1 MKDVNAIAK
10 KALDYKEKGLSEK
23 EIADELHLSPETVT
37 WLLTR
42 GVKGGEPPKD
52 VKIGWRS
59 IGVYGN
65 RIGFMAAAMSDIAFE
80 EMEKRQMDADAVIGV
95 AINGIPLAAL
105 ISEELGKELIIYRPS
120 QERHG
125 KGGAFSSNYASP
137 QGKKALIV
145 DDVVSTGDTIKAA
158 ISDVHELGG
167 TIVLAVVLVNKT
179 AHDELA
185 GVPLRAL
192 IRARSISTAQ
202 SFSPSPR
209 SEPRVRRTDPLVR

>member
-65 RIGFMAAAMSDIAFE
+65 RIGFMAAAMSDIALE

-137 QGKKALIV
+137 QGKKVLIV
-145 DDVVSTGDTIKAA
+145 DDVLSTGDTIKAA

-179 AHDELA
+179 ALDDLA

-192 IRARSISTAQ
+192 IRARSM
-202 SFSPSPR
+202 
-209 SEPRVRRTDPLVR
+209 

>member
-10 KALDYKEKGLSEK
+10 RAMEYKEKGLSEK
-23 EIADELHLSPETVT
+23 EIADELHLSAETVT

-59 IGVYGN
+59 VGVFGN
-65 RIGFMAAAMSDIAFE
+65 RIGFMAAAMSDIALE
-80 EMEKRQMDADAVIGV
+80 ELEKRQMDADSIVGI

-105 ISEELGKELIIYRPS
+105 MSEELERELIIYRPS

-137 QGKKALIV
+137 QGKKVLIV
-145 DDVVSTGDTIKAA
+145 DDVVSTGDTIKAT
-158 ISDVHELGG
+158 ISDVHDSGG
-167 TIVLAVVLVNKT
+167 TVVLAVVLVNKT
-179 AHDELA
+179 AQDEIA

-192 IRARSISTAQ
+192 IRARSI
-202 SFSPSPR
+202 
-209 SEPRVRRTDPLVR
+209 

>member
-10 KALDYKEKGLSEK
+10 KALEFKEKGLSEK

-59 IGVYGN
+59 VGVYGN
-65 RIGFMAAAMSDIAFE
+65 RIGFMAAAMSDIALE
-80 EMEKRQMDADAVIGV
+80 ELEKRQIDADAILGI

-137 QGKKALIV
+137 QGKKVVLV
-145 DDVVSTGDTIKAA
+145 DDVVSTGDTLKAA
-158 ISDVHELGG
+158 IGDVHDIGG
-167 TIVLAVVLVNKT
+167 TAVLAVVLVNKT
-179 AHDELA
+179 ALDDLA

-192 IRARSISTAQ
+192 IRARSI
-202 SFSPSPR
+202 
-209 SEPRVRRTDPLVR
+209 

>member
-10 KALDYKEKGLSEK
+10 RALEYKEKGLSER
-23 EIADELHLSPETVT
+23 EIADELHLSAETVT

-59 IGVYGN
+59 LGVYGN
-65 RIGFMAAAMSDIAFE
+65 RIGFVAAAMSDIALE
-80 EMEKRQMDADAVIGV
+80 EMEKRQMDADAILGI
-95 AINGIPLAAL
+95 AINGVPLAAL

-137 QGKKALIV
+137 QGKKIMIV
-145 DDVVSTGDTIKAA
+145 DDVVGSGDTIKAA
-158 ISDVHELGG
+158 ISDIHDVGG
-167 TIVLAVVLVNKT
+167 TAVLAVVLVNKT
-179 AHDELA
+179 VHDELS

-192 IRARSISTAQ
+192 IRARSM
-202 SFSPSPR
+202 
-209 SEPRVRRTDPLVR
+209 

>member
-10 KALDYKEKGLSEK
+10 KALEYKEKGLSER

-59 IGVYGN
+59 VGVYGN
-65 RIGFMAAAMSDIAFE
+65 RIGFMAAAMSDIALE
-80 EMEKRQMDADAVIGV
+80 EMEKRQIDADAILGI

-145 DDVVSTGDTIKAA
+145 DDVVSTGETIKAA

-167 TIVLAVVLVNKT
+167 TIGLAVVLVT
-179 AHDELA
+179 
-185 GVPLRAL
+185 
-192 IRARSISTAQ
+192 T
-202 SFSPSPR
+202 
-209 SEPRVRRTDPLVR
+209 

>member
-1 MKDVNAIAK
+1 
-10 KALDYKEKGLSEK
+10 
-23 EIADELHLSPETVT
+23 
-37 WLLTR
+37 
-42 GVKGGEPPKD
+42 

-59 IGVYGN
+59 VGVYGN
-65 RIGFMAAAMSDIAFE
+65 RIGFMAAAMSDIALE
-80 EMEKRQMDADAVIGV
+80 ELEKRQMDADSVLGV

-120 QERHG
+120 EERHG

-137 QGKKALIV
+137 QGKKVLVV

-158 ISDVHELGG
+158 ISDVHESGG
-167 TIVLAVVLVNKT
+167 TAVLAVVLVNKT

-192 IRARSISTAQ
+192 IRARSI
-202 SFSPSPR
+202 
-209 SEPRVRRTDPLVR
+209 

>member
-1 MKDVNAIAK
+1 MKSID
-10 KALDYKEKGLSEK
+10 ALVKRALEYKEKGLSEK
-23 EIADELHLSPETVT
+23 EIGDELHLSNETVT

-65 RIGFMAAAMSDIAFE
+65 RIGFAAAAMTDLILE
-80 EMEKRQMDADAVIGV
+80 EAENRSLEVDSILGV
-95 AINGIPLAAL
+95 AINGIPFATL

-125 KGGAFSSNYASP
+125 KGGAFSSNTASP
-137 QGKKALIV
+137 KGKKVVLV
-145 DDVVSTGDTIKAA
+145 DDVISTGDTLKGA
-158 ISDVHELGG
+158 ISDVQEIGG
-167 TIVLAVVLVNKT
+167 TPVLAVCLVNKT
-179 AHDELA
+179 PSDDIH

-192 IRARSISTAQ
+192 VRARAIS
-202 SFSPSPR
+202 
-209 SEPRVRRTDPLVR
+209 

>member
-10 KALDYKEKGLSEK
+10 RAFEYKEKGLSEK

-59 IGVYGN
+59 LGVYGN
-65 RIGFMAAAMSDIAFE
+65 RLGFVAAAMSDIALE
-80 EMEKRQMDADAVIGV
+80 GMEKRQIDADGIMGV
-95 AINGIPLAAL
+95 AINGIPLATL
-105 ISEELGKELIIYRPS
+105 ISEELGKELVIYRPS

-125 KGGAFSSNYASP
+125 KGGAFSSNYAAP
-137 QGKKALIV
+137 QGKKLLLV
-145 DDVVSTGDTIKAA
+145 DDVVSTGDTIKGA
-158 ISDVHELGG
+158 ISDIHDAGG
-167 TIVLAVVLVNKT
+167 TAILVVVLVNKT
-179 AHDELA
+179 VQDELA

-192 IRARSISTAQ
+192 IRARSI
-202 SFSPSPR
+202 
-209 SEPRVRRTDPLVR
+209 

>member
-10 KALDYKEKGLSEK
+10 KALEYKEKGLSEK

-59 IGVYGN
+59 VGVYGN
-65 RIGFMAAAMSDIAFE
+65 RIGFMAAAMSDIALE
-80 EMEKRQMDADAVIGV
+80 EMEKRQIDADAILGI

-137 QGKKALIV
+137 QGKKVVLV
-145 DDVVSTGDTIKAA
+145 DDVVSTGDTLKAA
-158 ISDVHELGG
+158 VGDVHEIGG
-167 TIVLAVVLVNKT
+167 TAVLAVVLVNKT
-179 AHDELA
+179 ALDDLA

-192 IRARSISTAQ
+192 IRARSIWFAREG
-202 SFSPSPR
+202 PR
-209 SEPRVRRTDPLVR
+209 AAPRACGEGATIK

>member
-10 KALDYKEKGLSEK
+10 RALEYKEKGLSEK

-59 IGVYGN
+59 LGVYGN
-65 RIGFMAAAMSDIAFE
+65 RLGFVAAAMSDIALE
-80 EMEKRQMDADAVIGV
+80 EMEKRQIDADAILGI

-105 ISEELGKELIIYRPS
+105 ISEELGKELIIYRPI

-137 QGKKALIV
+137 HGKKVVIV
-145 DDVVSTGDTIKAA
+145 DDVVSTGDTIKSA
-158 ISDVHELGG
+158 ISDIHEVGG
-167 TIVLAVVLVNKT
+167 TAVLVVVLVNKT
-179 AHDELA
+179 AEDELT

-192 IRARSISTAQ
+192 IRARSI
-202 SFSPSPR
+202 
-209 SEPRVRRTDPLVR
+209 

>member
-10 KALDYKEKGLSEK
+10 RALEYKEKGLSEK

-42 GVKGGEPPKD
+42 GIKGGEPPKD

-59 IGVYGN
+59 LGVYGN
-65 RIGFMAAAMSDIAFE
+65 RIGFVAAAMSDIALE
-80 EMEKRQMDADAVIGV
+80 EMEKRQIDADAIMGV
-95 AINGIPLAAL
+95 AINGIPLATL
-105 ISEELGKELIIYRPS
+105 ISEELGKELVIYRPS

-137 QGKKALIV
+137 QGKKLLIV
-145 DDVVSTGDTIKAA
+145 DDVVSTGETIKGS
-158 ISDVHELGG
+158 ISDIHEMGG
-167 TIVLAVVLVNKT
+167 TAILVVVLVNKT
-179 AHDELA
+179 VQDELA

-192 IRARSISTAQ
+192 IRARSI
-202 SFSPSPR
+202 
-209 SEPRVRRTDPLVR
+209 

>member
-1 MKDVNAIAK
+1 
-10 KALDYKEKGLSEK
+10 
-23 EIADELHLSPETVT
+23 
-37 WLLTR
+37 
-42 GVKGGEPPKD
+42 
-52 VKIGWRS
+52 
-59 IGVYGN
+59 
-65 RIGFMAAAMSDIAFE
+65 
-80 EMEKRQMDADAVIGV
+80 VIGV

-137 QGKKALIV
+137 QGKKVLIV

-167 TIVLAVVLVNKT
+167 TVVLAVVLVNKT
-179 AHDELA
+179 ALDELA

-192 IRARSISTAQ
+192 IRARSI
-202 SFSPSPR
+202 
-209 SEPRVRRTDPLVR
+209 

>member
-10 KALDYKEKGLSEK
+10 RALEYKEKGLSEK

-65 RIGFMAAAMSDIAFE
+65 RIGFMAAAMADIALE
-80 EMEKRQMDADAVIGV
+80 EMEKRQIDADAVVGV

-137 QGKKALIV
+137 QGKKVLIV
-145 DDVVSTGDTIKAA
+145 DDVVSTGDTIKGT

-167 TIVLAVVLVNKT
+167 TVVLVVVLVNKT
-179 AHDELA
+179 AQDELA

-192 IRARSISTAQ
+192 IRARSI
-202 SFSPSPR
+202 
-209 SEPRVRRTDPLVR
+209 

>member
-1 MKDVNAIAK
+1 MKDVNSIAK
-10 KALDYKEKGLSEK
+10 RALEYKEKGLSEK

-42 GVKGGEPPKD
+42 GIKGGEPPKD

-59 IGVYGN
+59 VGVYGN
-65 RIGFMAAAMSDIAFE
+65 RIGFMAAAMADIALE
-80 EMEKRQMDADAVIGV
+80 EMEKRQIDADSVLGI

-105 ISEELGKELIIYRPS
+105 ISEELGKEIVIYRPS

-137 QGKKALIV
+137 QGKKILIV

-158 ISDVHELGG
+158 ISDLHDAGG
-167 TIVLAVVLVNKT
+167 TAVLVVVLVNKT

-185 GVPLRAL
+185 SVPLRAL
-192 IRARSISTAQ
+192 IRARSM
-202 SFSPSPR
+202 
-209 SEPRVRRTDPLVR
+209 

>member
-10 KALDYKEKGLSEK
+10 RALEYKEKGLSEK

-42 GVKGGEPPKD
+42 GIKGGEPPKD

-59 IGVYGN
+59 LGVYGN
-65 RIGFMAAAMSDIAFE
+65 RIGFMAAAMADVALE
-80 EMEKRQMDADAVIGV
+80 ELEKRQMDADSILGV

-105 ISEELGKELIIYRPS
+105 ISEELGKEMIIYRPS

-137 QGKKALIV
+137 QGKKVVIV
-145 DDVVSTGDTIKAA
+145 DDVVSTGDTIKAT
-158 ISDVHELGG
+158 ISDVQEAGG
-167 TIVLAVVLVNKT
+167 TVVLAVVLVNKT
-179 AHDELA
+179 AHDEIA
-185 GVPLRAL
+185 GVTLRAL
-192 IRARSISTAQ
+192 IRARSI
-202 SFSPSPR
+202 
-209 SEPRVRRTDPLVR
+209 